1 MHDAS
6 AAHRVRRSAPV
17 PIDALTAYAHVADV
31 RRSVKFY
38 RLLGLEVESS
48 YETDGKLVWALVARG
63 SDAPGDARA
72 RLMLALAS
80 GPIDAAV
87 QAVLFY
93 CWAPDVPRLHDELAA
108 AGVEVGEVTR
118 PFYMPAGEFRVEDP
132 DGYVLL
138 VGQLDDS
145 S

>member
-1 MHDAS
+1 M
-6 AAHRVRRSAPV
+6 
-17 PIDALTAYAHVADV
+17 PIDALTAYAHVVDV
-31 RRSVKFY
+31 RRSMEFY
-38 RLLGLEVESS
+38 RLLGLEAESR
-48 YETDGKLVWALVARG
+48 YESEGKLVWALVARAT
-63 SDAPGDARA
+63 DTPGDARV

-80 GPIDAAV
+80 GPIDAAT

-93 CWAPDVPRLHDELAA
+93 CWAPDVHRLHDELAA
-108 AGVEVGEVTR
+108 AGVEVGEITR
-118 PFYMPAGEFRVEDP
+118 PFYMRQASSVLRAP